1 MSDGA
6 FFMFTKPTYT
16 SYLNPIT
23 HILLKTQMR
32 ERFRA
37 SDEFSA
43 ECSEHRQTRNE
54 YTKSLT
60 FLRPG

>member
-1 MSDGA
+1 MSEGA

-37 SDEFSA
+37 SDELA
-43 ECSEHRQTRNE
+43 TERNKHRQTRNE